1 MSKKTIQPYTQ
12 PAGGWGA
19 LRAVASHLL
28 QQDVAVQGAKTLL
41 HANQPDGFDCPGCA
55 WPDRDHTSTFEF
67 CENGAK
73 AVAAEATA
81 RRATPELFAQHSVTQ
96 LAKYSD
102 YWLEGQGRLT
112 HPLRYDSASDHYVPV
127 NWDAAFALIATHL
140 NGLASP
146 DEAIFYTS
154 GRTSNEAAFLYQLF
168 VREFGTNNFPDCSNM
183 CHEPSGTALES
194 QIGVGKGTVSLHDF
208 ELADAIFIFGQNPGT
223 NHPRMLGELRQA
235 AKRGAAIV
243 SFNPLR
249 ERGLEKFADP
259 QDKLQMLHN
268 GSTRISSDYFQL
280 KIGGDLAAVKGI
292 IKHVLERDAEAARAA
307 QPRLLDLQFIT
318 RHTANFDAFAAEVIA
333 EPWATIVE
341 ESGLS
346 EAELRHAGEIYL
358 KSERLIACWGM
369 GITQHKHSVATIHMI
384 ANLLL
389 LRGHLGRPGAGACP
403 VRGHSNVQGDRTMM
417 IYEKPPAAFLD
428 RLQQVFG
435 FEPPRASGF
444 DTVDAI
450 EAMGDGRART
460 FFGMGGN
467 FATATPDTEATHR
480 ALRRCDLTVHVTTK
494 LNRSHLVHGRDALI
508 LPCLGRTEIDIQ
520 EGGPQSVSVEDS
532 MSMVHLSAG
541 INPPASPELL
551 SEPAIVARLAEAT
564 LGTRS
569 AIRWRWLVA
578 DYDRIRELIAQVFE
592 DFADF
597 NTRVRV
603 PGGFRLS
610 NTARDRVWDTPE
622 GRAVFK
628 VHAVPTDNPIHRA
641 RRQHPQQPVF
651 TLATT
656 RSHDQYNTTIYG
668 LDDRYR
674 GVFGERRVL
683 FINAA
688 DIADLGLQ
696 PGAWVDLESLGEDG
710 VQRHA
715 RRFLL
720 VAYNIPRGC
729 LAAYYPETN
738 GLVPLSSFADEARTP
753 TSKSIPVLVTP
764 HRAEAADAVPRD
776 IGVALVR

>member
-1 MSKKTIQPYTQ
+1 
-12 PAGGWGA
+12 
-19 LRAVASHLL
+19 
-28 QQDVAVQGAKTLL
+28 
-41 HANQPDGFDCPGCA
+41 
-55 WPDRDHTSTFEF
+55 
-67 CENGAK
+67 
-73 AVAAEATA
+73 
-81 RRATPELFAQHSVTQ
+81 
-96 LAKYSD
+96 
-102 YWLEGQGRLT
+102 
-112 HPLRYDSASDHYVPV
+112 
-127 NWDAAFALIATHL
+127 
-140 NGLASP
+140 
-146 DEAIFYTS
+146 
-154 GRTSNEAAFLYQLF
+154 
-168 VREFGTNNFPDCSNM
+168 
-183 CHEPSGTALES
+183 
-194 QIGVGKGTVSLHDF
+194 
-208 ELADAIFIFGQNPGT
+208 
-223 NHPRMLGELRQA
+223 
-235 AKRGAAIV
+235 
-243 SFNPLR
+243 
-249 ERGLEKFADP
+249 
-259 QDKLQMLHN
+259 
-268 GSTRISSDYFQL
+268 
-280 KIGGDLAAVKGI
+280 
-292 IKHVLERDAEAARAA
+292 
-307 QPRLLDLQFIT
+307 
-318 RHTANFDAFAAEVIA
+318 
-333 EPWATIVE
+333 
-341 ESGLS
+341 
-346 EAELRHAGEIYL
+346 
-358 KSERLIACWGM
+358 
-369 GITQHKHSVATIHMI
+369 
-384 ANLLL
+384 
-389 LRGHLGRPGAGACP
+389 
-403 VRGHSNVQGDRTMM
+403 
-417 IYEKPPAAFLD
+417 
-428 RLQQVFG
+428 
-435 FEPPRASGF
+435 
-444 DTVDAI
+444 
-450 EAMGDGRART
+450 
-460 FFGMGGN
+460 
-467 FATATPDTEATHR
+467 
-480 ALRRCDLTVHVTTK
+480 
-494 LNRSHLVHGRDALI
+494 
-508 LPCLGRTEIDIQ
+508 
-520 EGGPQSVSVEDS
+520 

-764 HRAEAADAVPRD
+764 HLAEAADAVPRD